1 MVSGFAFTPKA
12 SHTRTE
18 RQGGNSLPFFF
29 GYVFTV
35 SDDLG
40 GFDFP
45 GGASAMANQKDNKS
59 AWYKRWYVWP
69 LPLLVLGGTLLYA
82 YN

>member
-1 MVSGFAFTPKA
+1 M
-12 SHTRTE
+12 
-18 RQGGNSLPFFF
+18 
-29 GYVFTV
+29 

-40 GFDFP
+40 GFNFP

-59 AWYKRWYVWP
+59 PWYKRWYVWL